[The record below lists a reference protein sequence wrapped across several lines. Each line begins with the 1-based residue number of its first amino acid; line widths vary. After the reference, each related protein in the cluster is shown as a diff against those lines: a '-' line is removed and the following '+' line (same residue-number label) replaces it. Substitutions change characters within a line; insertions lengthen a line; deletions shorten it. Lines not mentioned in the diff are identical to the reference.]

1 MISTTCETSTP
12 IINFFQLMNKYFPS
26 ASNEK
31 TEYERYSIKIRD
43 YNVYDA
49 AEFVQWH
56 HKKKSYL

>member
-43 YNVYDA
+43 YNVHDA
-49 AEFVQWH
+49 AEFVQ
-56 HKKKSYL
+56 